1 MRAIQAE
8 LERITKDVASSVSAG
23 ADASDDPIAAPLS
36 IVVFGATG
44 DLAREKLYP
53 SFRNLMVKGLLP
65 YGSTIMACVRP
76 RPHVVPALCASR
88 QALCTARPTFAICN
102 RPIDPN
108 AGLPADT
115 AALPCR

>member
-1 MRAIQAE
+1 MGPIQAE
-8 LERITKDVASSVSAG
+8 MERITKDVAASVSAG

-65 YGSTIMACVRP
+65 YGSTIMACVRVLVCLLCQ
-76 RPHVVPALCASR
+76 RACAHVRSAPHDPLSR
-88 QALCTARPTFAICN
+88 SPK
-102 RPIDPN
+102 PS
-108 AGLPADT
+108 
-115 AALPCR
+115 